1 MGRLAA
7 IALVLLLA
15 VPAGVLAARAP
26 VGSIA
31 FTDARGEITIKG
43 RGVLLARVDRG
54 SLQIVDLTPADQWSP
69 RVNGV
74 PRGRVVGMRGRE
86 VSVFIPGGRFRIVL
100 RGEGLNVS
108 ARGQGIVTIEA
119 DPDQTGTAGTYAIDD
134 DEMQP
139 LPEVVTR
146 VAYGLDVTL
155 APVSGASS

>member
-31 FTDARGEITIKG
+31 FTDVRGEITIKG